1 MRIIGIDAATQPE
14 TQELAFGIL
23 FNDVLVLDQ
32 VVAKHKDPFAII
44 SSWIDSGP
52 GQVVLAVD
60 SPLGWPTSLS
70 VALPDHRAGYMVR
83 STTIGSKVIAQ

>member
-1 MRIIGIDAATQPE
+1 MRIIGIDVATQPE
-14 TQELAFGIL
+14 NQGLAVGSL
-23 FNDVLVLDQ
+23 SNDVLVLDQ

-60 SPLGWPTSLS
+60 SPPGWPSSLS

-83 STTIGSKVIAQ
+83 STIIGSKVIAQ